1 MIRLILIILVF
12 LFCSHFSLASQ
23 PIGSQQEAVRL
34 LQQATFGPNMTAIQE
49 LQDMG
54 MEAWLDQQI
63 ALPPSF
69 HTPLVTDNYR
79 RDSAVRLESW
89 WHTSI
94 WGEDQLRQRMAFA
107 LSQILV
113 VSQSASNLFDHQLGL
128 INYYDLLVAHGLGNY
143 RDLLGAVSKNAI
155 MGRYLSYLGNQ
166 KANSTQRPD
175 ENYARELM
183 QLFTIGM
190 VELNMDGSPKLNN
203 NGQPQ
208 ATYQQ
213 QDVEQF
219 AKVFTGWCFAAPAND
234 RFCNSSFDFNA
245 PMKSYDDYH
254 DKSQKTLLNGTILAA
269 DQSAE
274 QDLQAALDNLFHH
287 DSIAPFISKQ
297 LIQKLVTSNPSPSY
311 IERIAQIFVD
321 NGEGVRGDLAAVAKA
336 ILLDTEARQGHLTAP
351 TIFGKM
357 RSPLLRMTHMWRA
370 LNADNL
376 ADYFRIY
383 RLSNLTAQ
391 EPLNAPSVFNFYS
404 ADFTTATL
412 EAAGLLAPEFQISNE
427 SQVIHFYNY
436 LFFPIRYGISEH
448 VVQGAGK
455 TFQLYN
461 QYQPYI
467 DLMEGIEGDEGA
479 IERLNLLFTGNTMS
493 DDLKQSLRQLIIDIR
508 VKDNARGIYDDYT
521 AMANVMLLVMLSP
534 EFVIQR

>member
-1 MIRLILIILVF
+1 MIRFILIALAFVF
-12 LFCSHFSLASQ
+12 SANSSLASL
-23 PIGSQQEAVRL
+23 PPVSQQEAVRL

-49 LQDMG
+49 VQDMG
-54 MEAWLDQQI
+54 MEAWLDRQL

-69 HTPLVTDNYR
+69 HTPLVTNDYR

-89 WHTSI
+89 WHTAI

-128 INYYDLLVAHGLGNY
+128 INYYDLLVANGLGNY

-155 MGRYLSYLGNQ
+155 MGRYLSFLGNQ
-166 KANSTQRPD
+166 KANGTQRPD

-190 VELNMDGSPKLNN
+190 VELNMDGSPTLNG
-203 NGQPQ
+203 NGNTQ

-213 QDVEQF
+213 QDVEEF
-219 AKVFTGWCFAAPAND
+219 AKVFTGWCFANPTND
-234 RFCNSSFDFNA
+234 RFCNNSFDFNT
-245 PMKSYDDYH
+245 PMKSFDDHH

-269 DQSAE
+269 NQSAE
-274 QDLQAALDNLFHH
+274 QDLQAALDNLFNH

-311 IERIAQIFVD
+311 IERVADIFVD

-336 ILLDTEARQGHLTAP
+336 ILLDTEARQGHLEAP
-351 TIFGKM
+351 TTFGKM

-383 RLSNLTAQ
+383 RLSSLTSQ

-404 ADFTTATL
+404 ADFTTTTL

-427 SQVIHFYNY
+427 SQLINFYNY
-436 LFFPIRYGISEH
+436 LFTPIRYGISEH
-448 VVQGAGK
+448 VAAG
-455 TFQLYN
+455 TGRTYQLYN

-467 DLMEGIEGDEGA
+467 DLMEGTGDEGA
-479 IERLNLLFTGNTMS
+479 IERLNLLFTASTMTDS
-493 DDLKQSLRQLIIDIR
+493 LKQSLRQLIIDIR
-508 VKDNARGIYDDYT
+508 IKDNARGIYDDYT
-521 AMANVMLLVMLSP
+521 AMANVMLMVMMSP